1 MLVTIDVGNTNV
13 VIGGFNGEKLVFEF
27 RLRTDPQR
35 TNDEYAGILVPLF
48 ERQFPKGQVFTG
60 CIISSVVPP
69 ITPDMITLSE
79 KLLGV
84 TPLIVGPGIKTGLP
98 IKLADPQAVGADR
111 IVNAVA
117 AKLLHGMPGLVVD
130 FGTATSFDYVNAKGE
145 YEGGAIAPG
154 ARSSLDS
161 LVRNTAKLPR
171 IELAWPKTLIGK
183 STVHAMQVGA
193 VAGYGKMVDGLID
206 GIIEEVGPIPHVI
219 ATGGLGKLFSEHS
232 TRIKLYDPYL
242 TLQGMRLIWGMNKE
256 QK

>member
-13 VIGGFNGEKLVFEF
+13 VIGGFSGERLAFEF
-27 RLRTDPQR
+27 RLRTDAQR
-35 TNDEYAGILVPLF
+35 THDEYTGILGPLF
-48 ERQFPKGQVFTG
+48 ERQFPEGQTFTG

-69 ITPDMITLSE
+69 VTPDMIALSE
-79 KLLGV
+79 KFLGV
-84 TPLIVGPGIKTGLP
+84 APLIVGPGIKTGLP

-117 AKLLHGMPGLVVD
+117 AKLLHGVPGLVVD
-130 FGTATSFDYVNAKGE
+130 FGTATSFDFVNAKGE

-154 ARSSLDS
+154 ARTALDS

-171 IELAWPKTLIGK
+171 IELAWPKSLVGK
-183 STVHAMQVGA
+183 GTVHAMQVGS
-193 VAGYGKMVDGLID
+193 VVGYGKLVDGLIE
-206 GIIEEVGPIPHVI
+206 GIVEEVGPIDHII

-232 TRIKLYDPYL
+232 KKIKSYDPYL
-242 TLQGMRLIWGMNKE
+242 TLQGMRLIWNMNKE